1 MPKWPHFSRAQQKQ
15 LLPKEIHIPMVD
27 SLYSDA
33 RTLFVG
39 SIAAVSIALIVAW
52 KTAGI
57 LLWACALALAI
68 LGSLRA
74 WDMRAY
80 GRTRQNITTVE
91 SAKRWDIRYGA
102 GSAAFYALLGT
113 WVFVAFATS
122 SDSFVHLFSL
132 CAVVAYMV
140 GIPGRN
146 FASNNLVVSQ
156 ILCAGIPLVAALL
169 AFGTAYHALFAFSVL
184 IPFFA
189 SLKFMADRLR
199 RMLHDTLSAT
209 RNVSLLAARFDT
221 ALNNMPHGLCMLDAE
236 QRVLVANRRLA
247 DLLGIS
253 GEGVHK
259 GLLLREVLRQCA
271 RAGVVSAPRMERIAA
286 DLAGYLAGDI
296 DGELAVEARDGRTL
310 AFTFH
315 PMENGGSVVLLED
328 ITERKNAE
336 AKISYLAHYDALTG
350 LPNRTFFR
358 DQMDRTLALTRR
370 HGHCALLF
378 IDLDQFKH
386 VNDTLGH
393 RCGDAVLSAVADRLR
408 AVVRES
414 DTVARFGGDE
424 FVILQAPVGRRE
436 EVDALAKRVVE
447 AVALPYEIDVHQ
459 IVIGASVGIA
469 LAPEDGDNADTLLK
483 NADMALYRAKAEGRA
498 AWCFFEPEM
507 DAQAQ
512 ARRSL
517 ELDLRDAV
525 SSGAFEVYYQPL
537 INLKTHRIATCE
549 ALLRWPHATRG
560 MVSPAEFIPV
570 AEEMG
575 LIVEIGNWVLHQACA
590 ECMKWPAGVSVAVNL
605 SPIQFRRGDVVA
617 VVRHALAASGLPPER
632 LEIEITESALLED
645 TETTRAALQE
655 LRAFGVRI
663 SLDDFGTGHSSLSY
677 LHNFPLHKVKID
689 RSFLQGI
696 ESSKRLLTLLGGV
709 ARLSAELGM
718 CVVVEGI
725 ETEEQFALVAREQT
739 IDEAQGYLFSPA
751 IPSGSIRKLL
761 QAMAAGIP
769 GHVAKIA

>member
-1 MPKWPHFSRAQQKQ
+1 MPKWPQFRRARQNR

-39 SIAAVSIALIVAW
+39 SIAVVSVALIVA
-52 KTAGI
+52 GMSGGMI
-57 LLWACALALAI
+57 LWVYALALAI
-68 LGSLRA
+68 LGSVRA
-74 WDMRAY
+74 WDVRDYA
-80 GRTRQNITTVE
+80 RNRQNIITVQA
-91 SAKRWDIRYGA
+91 AKKWVIRYGVGA
-102 GSAAFYALLGT
+102 AAFYALLGG

-122 SDSFVHLFSL
+122 SDSYVLLFSL
-132 CAVVAYMV
+132 CAAVAYMV
-140 GIPGRN
+140 GISGRN

-156 ILCAGIPLVAALL
+156 IVCGGLPLIVALL
-169 AFGTAYHALFAFSVL
+169 AFGTIYHALFAFVLL

-199 RMLHDTLSAT
+199 RMLHDILVAN
-209 RNVSLLAARFDT
+209 RNVTLLAGRFDA

-247 DLLGIS
+247 ELLGIS
-253 GEGVHK
+253 IAGAHK
-259 GLLLREVLRQCA
+259 GLSLRELLRQCA
-271 RAGVVSAPRMERIAA
+271 RAGVISAPTVERIAA
-286 DLAGYLAGDI
+286 DLEGYLSGDI
-296 DGELAVEARDGRTL
+296 DSDLTVEVRDGRTL
-310 AFTFH
+310 ALTFH
-315 PMENGGSVVLLED
+315 PMENGGSVVLVED

-336 AKISYLAHYDALTG
+336 AKISHLARYDALTG
-350 LPNRTFFR
+350 LPNRIFFR
-358 DQMDRTLALTRR
+358 EQMDRTLALTRR
-370 HGHCALLF
+370 SGHCALLF
-378 IDLDQFKH
+378 VDLDQFKQ

-393 RCGDAVLSAVADRLR
+393 RCGDAVLSAVADRPR
-408 AVVRES
+408 AIVRES
-414 DTVARFGGDE
+414 DIVARFGGDE
-424 FVILQAPVGRRE
+424 LVILQAPVWRRE

-447 AVALPYEIDVHQ
+447 AISLPYEIDVHQ

-469 LAPEDGDNADTLLK
+469 LAPEDGDNADMLLK

-498 AWCFFEPEM
+498 AWRFFEPEM

-525 SSGAFEVYYQPL
+525 SSGAFDVYYQPL
-537 INLKTHRIATCE
+537 INLKTHRIGTCE
-549 ALLRWPHATRG
+549 ALLRWPHPTRG
-560 MVSPAEFIPV
+560 MVPPVEFIQV

-575 LIVEIGNWVLHQACA
+575 LIVEIGNWVLHQACT
-590 ECMKWPAGVSVAVNL
+590 ECMKWPGNVRVAVNL

-617 VVRHALAASGLPPER
+617 VIRHALAASGLPANR
-632 LEIEITESALLED
+632 LEIEITESSLLED
-645 TETTRAALQE
+645 TEATRATLQE
-655 LRAFGVRI
+655 LRDFGVRI

-689 RSFLQGI
+689 RSFLEGI
-696 ESSKRLLTLLGGV
+696 EANGRSFTLLSGV

-725 ETEEQFALVAREQT
+725 ETEEQLALVTREKN

-761 QAMAAGIP
+761 VAMHAGPQFMIE
-769 GHVAKIA
+769 KIA

>member
-1 MPKWPHFSRAQQKQ
+1 
-15 LLPKEIHIPMVD
+15 MVD

-39 SIAAVSIALIVAW
+39 SIAVVSVALIVA
-52 KTAGI
+52 GMSGGMI
-57 LLWACALALAI
+57 LWVCALALAI
-68 LGSLRA
+68 LGSVRA
-74 WDMRAY
+74 WDVRDYA
-80 GRTRQNITTVE
+80 RNRQNIITVQA
-91 SAKRWDIRYGA
+91 AKKWVIRYGVGA
-102 GSAAFYALLGT
+102 AAFYALLGV

-122 SDSFVHLFSL
+122 SDSYVLLFSL
-132 CAVVAYMV
+132 CAAVAYMV
-140 GIPGRN
+140 GISGRN

-156 ILCAGIPLVAALL
+156 IVCGGLPLIVALL
-169 AFGTAYHALFAFSVL
+169 AFGTIYHALFAFVLL

-199 RMLHDTLSAT
+199 RMLHDILVAN
-209 RNVSLLAARFDT
+209 RNVTLLAGRFDA

-247 DLLGIS
+247 ELLGIS
-253 GEGVHK
+253 IAGAHK
-259 GLLLREVLRQCA
+259 GLSLRELLRQCA
-271 RAGVVSAPRMERIAA
+271 RAGVISAPRVERIAA
-286 DLAGYLAGDI
+286 DLVGYLSGEI
-296 DGELAVEARDGRTL
+296 DGNLAVEARDGRTL
-310 AFTFH
+310 ALTFH
-315 PMENGGSVVLLED
+315 PMENGGSVVLVED

-358 DQMDRTLALTRR
+358 EQMDRTLALTRR
-370 HGHCALLF
+370 SGHCALLF

-393 RCGDAVLSAVADRLR
+393 RCGDQVLAAVADRLR
-408 AVVRES
+408 RLVRES
-414 DTVARFGGDE
+414 DIVARFGGDE
-424 FVILQAPVGRRE
+424 FVILQAPVTRRE
-436 EVDALAKRVVE
+436 EIDALAKRLVD
-447 AVALPYEIDVHQ
+447 AIAMPYEIDIHQ

-469 LAPEDGDNADTLLK
+469 LAPEDGDNADALLK

-517 ELDLRDAV
+517 EFDLRDAV
-525 SSGAFEVYYQPL
+525 LSGAFEVYYQPL
-537 INLKTHRIATCE
+537 LNLKTRRITTCE
-549 ALLRWPHATRG
+549 ALLRWPHPTRG
-560 MVSPAEFIPV
+560 MMFPGEFIQV

-590 ECMKWPAGVSVAVNL
+590 ECMKWPADVCVAVNL

-655 LRAFGVRI
+655 LSDFGVRI

-696 ESSKRLLTLLGGV
+696 ESSKRLLTLFGGV

-725 ETEEQFALVAREQT
+725 ETEEQLALVAREKT

-751 IPSGSIRKLL
+751 IPSSSIRKLL
-761 QAMAAGIP
+761 NAMAAGAP
-769 GHVAKIA
+769 RHVAEIA

>member
-1 MPKWPHFSRAQQKQ
+1 MRIWDRFARSRQNRN
-15 LLPKEIHIPMVD
+15 LPKEIYISIVD
-27 SLYSDA
+27 SLYSES

-39 SIAAVSIALIVAW
+39 SIAAVSVALIVAW
-52 KTAGI
+52 MSREVS
-57 LLWACALALAI
+57 LWICALALAI
-68 LGSLRA
+68 LGSVRA
-74 WDMRAY
+74 WDMRDY
-80 GRTRQNITTVE
+80 VHNRQNIKTVQA
-91 SAKRWDIRYGA
+91 AKKWVIRYGTGA
-102 GSAAFYALLGT
+102 AAFYALLGV

-122 SDSFVHLFSL
+122 SDSYVHLFSL
-132 CAVVAYMV
+132 CAAVAYMV
-140 GIPGRN
+140 GISGRN

-156 ILCAGIPLVAALL
+156 IVCAGLPLMAALL
-169 AFGTAYHALFAFSVL
+169 AFGTGYHAIFAFFLLV
-184 IPFFA
+184 PFFA

-199 RMLHDTLSAT
+199 RMLHDILIAN
-209 RNVSLLAARFDT
+209 RNVTLLAGRFDT
-221 ALNNMPHGLCMLDAE
+221 ALNNMPHGLCMFDAE
-236 QRVLVANRRLA
+236 RRLVVSNKRLSE
-247 DLLGIS
+247 LLGVSPDIAR
-253 GEGVHK
+253 K
-259 GLLLREVLRQCA
+259 GFSVQELLLECIRSGMVA
-271 RAGVVSAPRMERIAA
+271 TPYVERFAA
-286 DLAGYLAGDI
+286 DFQSHLAGEAQGDLTI
-296 DGELAVEARDGRTL
+296 ENGEGRTL
-310 AFTFH
+310 ELTFH
-315 PMENGGSVVLLED
+315 PLENGGEVVLFQD
-328 ITERKNAE
+328 VTERKNAE

-358 DQMDRTLALTRR
+358 EQMDRTLAFTRR
-370 HGHCALLF
+370 RGHCALLF

-393 RCGDAVLSAVADRLR
+393 RCGDEVLAAVADRLR
-408 AVVRES
+408 GLVRES
-414 DTVARFGGDE
+414 DIVARFGGDE
-424 FVILQAPVGRRE
+424 FVILQAPVTRRE
-436 EVDALAKRVVE
+436 EIDALAKRIVE
-447 AVALPYEIDVHQ
+447 AIAMPYEIDVHQ
-459 IVIGASVGIA
+459 IVIGASIGIA
-469 LAPEDGDNADTLLK
+469 LAPADGDNADVLLK

-498 AWCFFEPEM
+498 EWRFFEPEM

-525 SSGAFEVYYQPL
+525 ASGAFEVYYQPL
-537 INLKTHRIATCE
+537 INLKTHRIGTCE
-549 ALLRWPHATRG
+549 ALLRWPHASRG

-590 ECMKWPAGVSVAVNL
+590 ECMKWPANVSVAVNL

-617 VVRHALAASGLPPER
+617 VVRHALATSGLRPER
-632 LEIEITESALLED
+632 LEIEITESSLLED

-718 CVVVEGI
+718 SVVVEGI
-725 ETEEQFALVAREQT
+725 ETEEQLALVAREKT

-751 IPSGSIRKLL
+751 IPSSSIRKLL
-761 QAMAAGIP
+761 NAMAAGAP
-769 GHVAKIA
+769 RRVAEIA